1 MAEREG
7 TLVGVWLSDEEIKRL
22 DRLAQRLG
30 ETRLITR
37 KNRSETLRALV
48 RIYSEDEVVSKL
60 VQEVIANTQADA
72 PDGKE
77 RIAVL
82 A

>member
-7 TLVGVWLSDEEIKRL
+7 TLVGVWLSDEEVERL
-22 DRLAQRLG
+22 DSLAKRLG
-30 ETRLITR
+30 ETRLISR

-48 RIYSEDEVVSKL
+48 RIADEDEVVNKL
-60 VQEVIANTQADA
+60 VMEVIANTQADA

-77 RIAVL
+77 EKMMA
-82 A
+82 

>member
-7 TLVGVWLSDEEIKRL
+7 TMVGVWLSDEEIERL
-22 DRLAQRLG
+22 DSLAQRLG

-48 RIYSEDEVVSKL
+48 RIYEEDEVVNKL
-60 VQEVIANTQADA
+60 VMQVIANTQVDA
-72 PDGKE
+72 PNGQEKVM
-77 RIAVL
+77 A
-82 A
+82 